1 MSNTFDVIIVGGGP
15 AGLFAAWWLAD
26 HSDLSV
32 CIVERGNMVK
42 KRGCPLGKAK
52 KCMKCDPCHI
62 LSGMGGGGLFSD
74 GKLNF
79 IHKLGKTD
87 LTQFMPRSEAESLI
101 EETEAIFDRFG
112 MTAPVFPSDME
123 NAKSIRKEAKKHGI
137 DLLLIRQKH
146 LGSDCLPNHIDG
158 MCEALRERGVSIRT
172 GEDVRHVIVEDGEVR
187 GLITDKG
194 ELRCR
199 AAILAPGRVG
209 ADWMGDMA
217 KKYGMEL
224 QQRGIEV
231 GVRVETHNDV
241 MSDLTNVIY
250 DPTFFVQTQRYDDQ
264 TRTFCTNPAG
274 FITLENYQDF
284 VCVNGHA
291 YRNRKSD
298 NTNFAFLSKV
308 ILTDPVS
315 DSHGYGVAI
324 GRPASLIGG
333 VLYGKFLGRKSPIF
347 LTDEEPDAALVEQA
361 LAKSD
366 HPSGALGIA
375 IIFLPIMLIFFAN
388 ILNAFLDPASSAS
401 RVVSFFGNTNIVL
414 LITVFVAYF
423 SLREHLPEPF
433 DTVVS
438 RGAESVGS
446 ILAIIGAGGAFGAV
460 IGASGISTAIVDVM
474 QSWSIPVILLGFL
487 MSQCLRIGLGSITV
501 SIVTASA
508 VLAPVASQLGASPVL
523 VGLAICCGGI
533 GLGLPNDSGFWTIC
547 KMSGLS
553 TKQAFLV
560 YPIPTLI
567 SGLVGLAVLLIL
579 NMFASSL
586 PGLM

>member
-1 MSNTFDVIIVGGGP
+1 
-15 AGLFAAWWLAD
+15 
-26 HSDLSV
+26 
-32 CIVERGNMVK
+32 
-42 KRGCPLGKAK
+42 
-52 KCMKCDPCHI
+52 
-62 LSGMGGGGLFSD
+62 MGGGGLFSD

-324 GRPASLIGG
+324 GRLASLIGG
-333 VLYGKFLGRKSPIF
+333 GKPILQRLGDLRRGRRSTWQRIHNGYVEPTLTEVTPGDIAMALPGPHRDQPCGRAGAAQLGR
-347 LTDEEPDAALVEQA
+347 A
-361 LAKSD
+361 
-366 HPSGALGIA
+366 
-375 IIFLPIMLIFFAN
+375 
-388 ILNAFLDPASSAS
+388 
-401 RVVSFFGNTNIVL
+401 
-414 LITVFVAYF
+414 
-423 SLREHLPEPF
+423 
-433 DTVVS
+433 
-438 RGAESVGS
+438 
-446 ILAIIGAGGAFGAV
+446 
-460 IGASGISTAIVDVM
+460 
-474 QSWSIPVILLGFL
+474 
-487 MSQCLRIGLGSITV
+487 
-501 SIVTASA
+501 
-508 VLAPVASQLGASPVL
+508 GASPTIRPCSTRRRSSSSPHRL
-523 VGLAICCGGI
+523 PRPAI
-533 GLGLPNDSGFWTIC
+533 LKHPF
-547 KMSGLS
+547 
-553 TKQAFLV
+553 
-560 YPIPTLI
+560 PTF
-567 SGLVGLAVLLIL
+567 SWRATAPACPATSCPQPPP
-579 NMFASSL
+579 ASSL
-586 PGLM
+586 PRPL

>member
-209 ADWMGDMA
+209 
-217 KKYGMEL
+217 
-224 QQRGIEV
+224 
-231 GVRVETHNDV
+231 
-241 MSDLTNVIY
+241 
-250 DPTFFVQTQRYDDQ
+250 
-264 TRTFCTNPAG
+264 RTGWATWPRSTAW
-274 FITLENYQDF
+274 
-284 VCVNGHA
+284 
-291 YRNRKSD
+291 S
-298 NTNFAFLSKV
+298 S
-308 ILTDPVS
+308 
-315 DSHGYGVAI
+315 
-324 GRPASLIGG
+324 
-333 VLYGKFLGRKSPIF
+333 
-347 LTDEEPDAALVEQA
+347 
-361 LAKSD
+361 
-366 HPSGALGIA
+366 
-375 IIFLPIMLIFFAN
+375 
-388 ILNAFLDPASSAS
+388 SSA
-401 RVVSFFGNTNIVL
+401 
-414 LITVFVAYF
+414 
-423 SLREHLPEPF
+423 
-433 DTVVS
+433 
-438 RGAESVGS
+438 
-446 ILAIIGAGGAFGAV
+446 
-460 IGASGISTAIVDVM
+460 ASKWACVWKRT
-474 QSWSIPVILLGFL
+474 
-487 MSQCLRIGLGSITV
+487 T
-501 SIVTASA
+501 T
-508 VLAPVASQLGASPVL
+508 
-523 VGLAICCGGI
+523 
-533 GLGLPNDSGFWTIC
+533 
-547 KMSGLS
+547 
-553 TKQAFLV
+553 
-560 YPIPTLI
+560 
-567 SGLVGLAVLLIL
+567 
-579 NMFASSL
+579 
-586 PGLM
+586 

>member
-315 DSHGYGVAI
+315 GGSKGTLTFVEKETFISDWRAA
-324 GRPASLIGG
+324 AS
-333 VLYGKFLGRKSPIF
+333 
-347 LTDEEPDAALVEQA
+347 
-361 LAKSD
+361 
-366 HPSGALGIA
+366 PS
-375 IIFLPIMLIFFAN
+375 
-388 ILNAFLDPASSAS
+388 SS
-401 RVVSFFGNTNIVL
+401 VSGTC
-414 LITVFVAYF
+414 
-423 SLREHLPEPF
+423 
-433 DTVVS
+433 
-438 RGAESVGS
+438 
-446 ILAIIGAGGAFGAV
+446 GAGGVQHGSA
-460 IGASGISTAIVDVM
+460 
-474 QSWSIPVILLGFL
+474 
-487 MSQCLRIGLGSITV
+487 SITAT
-501 SIVTASA
+501 S
-508 VLAPVASQLGASPVL
+508 SP
-523 VGLAICCGGI
+523 
-533 GLGLPNDSGFWTIC
+533 P
-547 KMSGLS
+547 
-553 TKQAFLV
+553 
-560 YPIPTLI
+560 
-567 SGLVGLAVLLIL
+567 
-579 NMFASSL
+579 
-586 PGLM
+586 

>member
-1 MSNTFDVIIVGGGP
+1 MSLLVTGIRLPFDEPETAALDRARRLTGLLSSETEAAVCRVSIDARRGQISRVYSVRLDAPCDEKAFAEKLQMPSVRYKENARPAVPHGEKRLAHRPVVVGLGP

-324 GRPASLIGG
+324 GRLASLIGG
-333 VLYGKFLGRKSPIF
+333 GKPILQRLGDLRRGRRSTWQRIHNGYVEPT
-347 LTDEEPDAALVEQA
+347 LTEVTPGDIAMALPGRIVTNLVEGLEQ
-361 LAKSD
+361 LNLVV
-366 HPSGALGIA
+366 PGIA
-375 IIFLPIMLIFFAN
+375 DDSTLLYAPEIKFFSTQVAT
-388 ILNAFLDPASSAS
+388 SSDLETS
-401 RVVSFFGNTNIVL
+401 VSNLFVAGDGPGVSGNIVSAAA
-414 LITVFVAYF
+414 T
-423 SLREHLPEPF
+423 
-433 DTVVS
+433 
-438 RGAESVGS
+438 G
-446 ILAIIGAGGAFGAV
+446 IIPAK
-460 IGASGISTAIVDVM
+460 AIVRKF
-474 QSWSIPVILLGFL
+474 GK
-487 MSQCLRIGLGSITV
+487 GEG
-501 SIVTASA
+501 
-508 VLAPVASQLGASPVL
+508 
-523 VGLAICCGGI
+523 
-533 GLGLPNDSGFWTIC
+533 
-547 KMSGLS
+547 KE
-553 TKQAFLV
+553 
-560 YPIPTLI
+560 
-567 SGLVGLAVLLIL
+567 
-579 NMFASSL
+579 
-586 PGLM
+586 